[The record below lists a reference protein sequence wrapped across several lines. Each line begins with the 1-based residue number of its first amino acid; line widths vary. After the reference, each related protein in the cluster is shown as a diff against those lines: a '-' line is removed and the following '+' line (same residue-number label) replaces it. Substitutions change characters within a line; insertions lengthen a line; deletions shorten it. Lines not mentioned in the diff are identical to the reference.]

1 MGSIAVEKRRVN
13 IQEVFAEA
21 MAEAEA
27 AVVKA
32 LERRVEEKLRGSI
45 DELLGREAYE
55 RRSGVGQWVELAGE
69 CQRCKSRRSYRF
81 SRNGGRERTL
91 ESKWGVL
98 RIWQQRLVC
107 ECGGSVRLEMD
118 GWLRPYQ
125 RVGEDVT
132 AQIER
137 WGALRLSLR
146 EMQAE
151 AEALHMSPLALRTL
165 NRRLQQVQNAA
176 ETGETWA
183 VPPVVQV
190 DAIWVTQL
198 VSNGR
203 YHVDSRGRRRAC
215 KSRIK
220 RPIFI
225 ALGVWPET
233 DRAEVL
239 AWRLAESEEESSW
252 LLFLSELEAL
262 GVRGENG
269 LQLLIHDGGSGL
281 CAALRTVHFAA
292 PQQRCLFHKLRNL
305 YNAIRISEEG
315 LSAQAKRQRRKAI
328 FRDFHHIWQAKRL
341 PTVLLRYLAV
351 VRRYRTTQPDA
362 VRCLRNDFR
371 STVAFFQILQRHPL
385 WDPKHLRTTSRLER
399 FNRTLRRRIRA
410 ASAYHSDSALSFML
424 AQEVDAFHAQQP
436 PAQISTN

>member
-1 MGSIAVEKRRVN
+1 
-13 IQEVFAEA
+13 
-21 MAEAEA
+21 
-27 AVVKA
+27 
-32 LERRVEEKLRGSI
+32 
-45 DELLGREAYE
+45 
-55 RRSGVGQWVELAGE
+55 
-69 CQRCKSRRSYRF
+69 
-81 SRNGGRERTL
+81 
-91 ESKWGVL
+91 
-98 RIWQQRLVC
+98 
-107 ECGGSVRLEMD
+107 MD